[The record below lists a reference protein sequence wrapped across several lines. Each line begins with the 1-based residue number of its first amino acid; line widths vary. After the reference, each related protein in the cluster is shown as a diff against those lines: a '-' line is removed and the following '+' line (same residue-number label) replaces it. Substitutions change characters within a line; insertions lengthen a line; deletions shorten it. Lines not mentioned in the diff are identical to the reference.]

1 MSKIQKRLFTVDE
14 YMRMANAGILSPNE
28 RVELINGEILIM
40 SPAGPRHHAAVDRA
54 NRTFVMGAG
63 ESAIV
68 RVQGDVVLHRFA
80 APEPDLVLLR
90 PKPDFY
96 ASKQAGPEDVLLIIE
111 VSDTSLDYDTTAKLN
126 LYAIIGIPEY
136 WVADLQNNRL
146 IVYSD
151 PHEDSYRTVREFH
164 RGDALAPRLLPD
176 CKIDVEILIPQ
187 SL

>member
-14 YMRMANAGILSPNE
+14 YMRMAETGILSPNE
-28 RVELINGEILIM
+28 RVELINGEIILM

-54 NRTFVMGAG
+54 TRAFVMGAG
-63 ESAIV
+63 ETAIV

-90 PKPDFY
+90 PKADFY
-96 ASKQAGPEDVLLIIE
+96 ASKQAGAGDVLLVIE
-111 VSDTSLDYDTTAKLN
+111 VADSSLDYDTTSKLN

-146 IVYSD
+146 LAYSD
-151 PHEDSYRTVREFH
+151 PDRDSYQTVREFH
-164 RGDALAPRLLPD
+164 RGDTLAPHLLPD
-176 CKIDVEILIPQ
+176 CSIPVEILIP
-187 SL
+187 